1 MPKSNQ
7 RTRNPKPDVHFRLT
21 RDEFERLTN
30 LAEADRRSVS
40 NLVEKIVLEWL
51 AEYNC
56 VPNHAED

>member
-1 MPKSNQ
+1 MQKSNR
-7 RTRNPKPDVHFRLT
+7 RTNPKPNVHFRLT

-40 NLVEKIVLEWL
+40 NLVEKIVMEWL